1 MHRMATSCSM
11 MHQKRNNSDLLFAEI
26 YMRKIKLI
34 FLCIT
39 CYLTALHVYAKE
51 LQYISDGRI
60 YYYCND
66 KKSNFYFS
74 AEQQGSF
81 LKDFKEYNIDVDSLL
96 ISKEDSE
103 GNITRLG
110 SKKSIHQC
118 GAIKLVVESGF
129 YNANTQGMLGLLDYP
144 LMSISINGK
153 RVFDKNPLNLCASS
167 GSRAIC
173 PTDFSV
179 QSIEIIKVSRDL
191 YQVTFTKALPVNN
204 GDSFKLKKE
213 IIKLK
218 AK

>member
-34 FLCIT
+34 FLCIA

-60 YYYCND
+60 HYYCND

-81 LKDFKEYNIDVDSLL
+81 LKDFKEYSIDVDSLL

-179 QSIEIIKVSRDL
+179 QSIEIIKFSRDL
-191 YQVTFTKALPVNN
+191 YQVTLTKALPVNN

>member
-1 MHRMATSCSM
+1 MATSCSM

-34 FLCIT
+34 FLCIA

-60 YYYCND
+60 HYYCND

-81 LKDFKEYNIDVDSLL
+81 LKDFKEYSIDVDSLL

-191 YQVTFTKALPVNN
+191 YQVTLTKSLPVNN